1 MTEELSPE
9 TEEKQ
14 NYLRD
19 NILDKGYDVNDFIA
33 YLIDKKGEGGDDIAN
48 WSLPDLKAIVNEYIA
63 HKEQEKME
71 NKIEDNGENKEENL
85 QNDDKNIILDKNEPA
100 ENTENTEN
108 IQQEIQ
114 QSKATYGVTDFK
126 EIECQKLELSTLG
139 KTENLSISITGFEKK
154 EGKLFAKAYT
164 VYIIKTSPL
173 NLIVKRRFSD
183 FEWLRQV
190 IVNCY
195 NYCSIPGIPRKTKM
209 ADKFSEAFIRK
220 RARTFEKFLSY
231 LVIHP
236 VLKNLKVVYEFLS
249 IEKDSDFQK
258 MKKTY
263 EKSKLPAKVSD
274 FVTMEGTANIE
285 INSTKDKQLRRI
297 KEIAH
302 FNELGLKKIKNNM
315 RSLKD
320 DLLSAQIKLKEIS
333 INCGIMR
340 KKALEF
346 GEDENVVY
354 TYEELSSMFQ
364 NLSLNFAKLNFYI
377 FVNLREYLKYVS
389 KNYHSLREL
398 IHSGEHLKNN
408 YYKSYKNLTTKKED
422 YFKKVEVTKWDF
434 PPNEK
439 IDKFTIIKDKN
450 LALEKMLYKE
460 TLSVISLKEK
470 YGFYLNR
477 IIYENE
483 RMKKMNSV
491 FHVRYINNILEKFQK
506 IASSLLIGFE
516 DNYKIM
522 TAPKGERANAKKSR
536 AQTKKVEEEENM
548 EKIDE
553 DISIKKEGK

>member
-1 MTEELSPE
+1 MSEELNPE

-19 NILDKGYDVNDFIA
+19 NILDKGYDVNDFIT

-48 WSLPDLKAIVNEYIA
+48 WSMPDLKAIVNEYIA
-63 HKEQEKME
+63 YKEKEKKE
-71 NKIEDNGENKEENL
+71 NKIEDNAENKIEPL
-85 QNDDKNIILDKNEPA
+85 QDEDKNIIPEKNEA
-100 ENTENTEN
+100 SENTDK
-108 IQQEIQ
+108 IQNEIQ
-114 QSKATYGVTDFK
+114 QSKTNYGVTDLK
-126 EIECQKLELSTLG
+126 EIECQKLELNTLG
-139 KTENLSISITGFEKK
+139 KTENLSVTIVGSENV
-154 EGKLFAKAYT
+154 EGKLFAKSYT
-164 VYIIKTSPL
+164 LYIVKTSPL
-173 NLIVKRRFSD
+173 NLRVKRRFSD
-183 FEWLRQV
+183 FEWLRQLLA
-190 IVNCY
+190 NCY
-195 NYCSIPGIPRKTKM
+195 SYCSIPGIPRKNPIG
-209 ADKFSEAFIRK
+209 DKFSEAFIRK

-231 LVIHP
+231 LILHP

-258 MKKTY
+258 MKKSY

-274 FVTMEGTANIE
+274 YVTMDGIANIE
-285 INSTKDKQLRRI
+285 ITPKKDKQLKKI
-297 KEIAH
+297 KEVAH
-302 FNELGLKKIKNNM
+302 FNELGLKKIKSNM

-320 DLLSAQIKLKEIS
+320 DLLNAQVKLKEIS

-340 KKALEF
+340 KKAIEYY
-346 GEDENVVY
+346 EDENVVQ

-364 NLSLNFAKLNFYI
+364 NLSVNVAKLNFYI

-398 IHSGEHLKNN
+398 IHIGEHLKDKYYNS
-408 YYKSYKNLTTKKED
+408 YKSLINKKED

-434 PPNEK
+434 PPNEQ

-460 TLSVISLKEK
+460 TLGVIAIKEK
-470 YGFYLNR
+470 YGFYLNKVL
-477 IIYENE
+477 YEHE

-506 IASSLLIGFE
+506 IASSLLTGFE

-522 TAPKGERANAKKSR
+522 TTPKNERANVKKIR
-536 AQTKKVEEEENM
+536 AQAKKVEDDENM

-553 DISIKKEGK
+553 DISIKKEGGKK